1 MRNSFT
7 NVLYEIFKKDKSTF
21 LVSADMGFSFFER
34 FQQDFPD
41 RFLNTGVAEANMIG
55 ISAGLALS
63 GKTVFSYSISTF
75 LTMRCF
81 EQIRDDVCNQNANVK
96 LVGSGGGL
104 TYGSLGPTHH
114 AVEDISIM
122 RSLANMVV
130 ICPGDPIEAELC
142 ARAVYSYHGPAYI
155 RLGRNGDPHVHTT
168 KPLFTIG
175 KSIIVKKGSDIT
187 IIATGNML
195 KTAHLVSLSLE
206 KRGISTRLISMHT
219 IKPIDQKAILKAALD
234 TKAIFSIEE
243 HSIIGGLGSA
253 TAEVLADNGVN
264 IIFKRFALPDMFCK
278 YVGSHQYLRD
288 KNGLGE
294 SQIYDSIINILVHNQ
309 IIT

>member
-130 ICPGDPIEAELC
+130 ICPGDPI
-142 ARAVYSYHGPAYI
+142 
-155 RLGRNGDPHVHTT
+155 
-168 KPLFTIG
+168 
-175 KSIIVKKGSDIT
+175 
-187 IIATGNML
+187 ML